1 MGKVSNTGCN
11 NCPTEEEPVKITGE
25 LLVLEGGKCELRLYV
40 DGVTCPPIDLTP
52 ILSKIPEASSS
63 TVVDNGNGT
72 ATVTQTDGTQCAV
85 IKAGTVSTVVAGAN
99 GTITITQ
106 TDGTAATAV
115 TGIQSTVTDN
125 GDGTGTVTQNDG
137 TVCTFLKQVDIP
149 ADVRVADVQIVESAD
164 GSSHSVQLV
173 LSNGT
178 TLNGGP
184 VIDQWSTVT
193 DNGDGSGTVEDPTG
207 SACTFAKG
215 TASTVTDNGDGTG
228 TVTQNDGTVCTFLK
242 QVDIP
247 ADVRVADVQI
257 VESADG
263 SSHSVQLVLSNG
275 TTLNGGPVIDQWST
289 VTDNGDGTGT
299 VTDPNNNSC
308 RFVKG
313 PLTCEP
319 GDDEGTIKIGGL
331 QFEVKP
337 YVNEEYIIV
346 TDANATT
353 FTGANAVGDVF
364 EFAAH
369 NFSVPGCSPRLV
381 RFTGAMSL
389 TVNGPASEVSGAQLD
404 FEYSINGSEWTNL
417 RRASKGN
424 TTNIYKPISL
434 VREEETIDINFE
446 EVLPPGNYTVR
457 IRWELTVNDLANGE
471 IRRQASAMCIDAGHV
486 LVCC

>member
-1 MGKVSNTGCN
+1 M
-11 NCPTEEEPVKITGE
+11 
-25 LLVLEGGKCELRLYV
+25 
-40 DGVTCPPIDLTP
+40 
-52 ILSKIPEASSS
+52 
-63 TVVDNGNGT
+63 
-72 ATVTQTDGTQCAV
+72 
-85 IKAGTVSTVVAGAN
+85 
-99 GTITITQ
+99 
-106 TDGTAATAV
+106 
-115 TGIQSTVTDN
+115 
-125 GDGTGTVTQNDG
+125 
-137 TVCTFLKQVDIP
+137 
-149 ADVRVADVQIVESAD
+149 
-164 GSSHSVQLV
+164 
-173 LSNGT
+173 
-178 TLNGGP
+178 
-184 VIDQWSTVT
+184 
-193 DNGDGSGTVEDPTG
+193 
-207 SACTFAKG
+207 
-215 TASTVTDNGDGTG
+215 
-228 TVTQNDGTVCTFLK
+228 K